1 MKGDPLLADK
11 RAEQRAEALTP
22 RRVGGRM
29 SGVFIR
35 RGTKQRARRN
45 VSLGRACI
53 CHPSA
58 LRPARSHYSGAE
70 AVGVK
75 ALIKQVHTSF
85 ATTRVARLAGH
96 ALSHK
101 ECLPVAHMMTPS
113 LPLSRRSLV
122 PLSFCR
128 RQGIENAR

>member
-1 MKGDPLLADK
+1 
-11 RAEQRAEALTP
+11 
-22 RRVGGRM
+22 M
-29 SGVFIR
+29 SGVFIG

-85 ATTRVARLAGH
+85 ATTRVARLADWL
-96 ALSHK
+96 ATRCPTKNVCLS
-101 ECLPVAHMMTPS
+101 LT
-113 LPLSRRSLV
+113 
-122 PLSFCR
+122 
-128 RQGIENAR
+128 